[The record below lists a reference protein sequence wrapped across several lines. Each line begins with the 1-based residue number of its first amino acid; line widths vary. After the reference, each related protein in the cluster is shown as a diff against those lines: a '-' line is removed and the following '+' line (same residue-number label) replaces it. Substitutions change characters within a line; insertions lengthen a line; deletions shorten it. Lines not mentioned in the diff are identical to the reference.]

1 MSLFAALIANS
12 TYVVNEKIGIRR
24 VDKLAHP
31 PKTYQSV
38 DSLRLSALRIKQ
50 ESIVQAIRFS
60 GLISVLT
67 GLLLAATLLAL
78 HVGKADISLVAAW
91 RDLWTEGRTLAEIVV
106 WDIRLPRVLL
116 ALLVGATL
124 GLAGAAMQGLLRNP
138 LAEPGILG
146 VSSGAALGAVLVL
159 YFGVVASAWYWLP
172 IAAISGAFIALVTVY
187 LLAGLQSSLLALI
200 LAGVAIN
207 AIAGALIA
215 VALNFAPSLFAMQ
228 EIVFWMMGSLA
239 NRNIEHVYIALP
251 FILVGWLM
259 LFTRAGFLDAL
270 SLGEDTARSLGF
282 HTSRERGILL
292 IGLALCVGACVAVSG
307 SIGFV
312 GLVVPHLL
320 RPLTGYKP
328 GRLLVASAL
337 GGALLVLLA
346 DILVRQL
353 DVARELKLGVV
364 TSLLGGP
371 FFLFLIIK
379 TRRRWV

>member
-1 MSLFAALIANS
+1 MS
-12 TYVVNEKIGIRR
+12 VW
-24 VDKLAHP
+24 
-31 PKTYQSV
+31 Q
-38 DSLRLSALRIKQ
+38 
-50 ESIVQAIRFS
+50 
-60 GLISVLT
+60 
-67 GLLLAATLLAL
+67 
-78 HVGKADISLVAAW
+78 AW
-91 RDLWTEGRTLAEIVV
+91 RDLWTDGRSIVEVVV

-124 GLAGAAMQGLLRNP
+124 GMAGAAMQGLLRNP

-159 YFGVVASAWYWLP
+159 YFGVAASAWYWLP
-172 IAAISGAFIALVTVY
+172 MASISGAFIALVTVY

-239 NRNIEHVYIALP
+239 KRNIQHVYIALP

-259 LFTRAGFLDAL
+259 LFSRAGFLDAL
-270 SLGEDTARSLGF
+270 SLGEDTARSPGF
-282 HTSRERGILL
+282 HTSRERRILL
-292 IGLALCVGACVAVSG
+292 VGLALRVGACVAG
-307 SIGFV
+307 SRSTGV
-312 GLVVPHLL
+312 DGLVVPQLL
-320 RPLTGYKP
+320 RRVVGYKP
-328 GRLLVASAL
+328 GRLLFASAL

>member
-1 MSLFAALIANS
+1 M
-12 TYVVNEKIGIRR
+12 
-24 VDKLAHP
+24 
-31 PKTYQSV
+31 
-38 DSLRLSALRIKQ
+38 
-50 ESIVQAIRFS
+50 QAIRFS

-259 LFTRAGFLDAL
+259 LFSRAGFLDAL

>member
-1 MSLFAALIANS
+1 MRSINFSLLI
-12 TYVVNEKIGIRR
+12 I
-24 VDKLAHP
+24 L
-31 PKTYQSV
+31 
-38 DSLRLSALRIKQ
+38 
-50 ESIVQAIRFS
+50 
-60 GLISVLT
+60 LIF
-67 GLLLAATLLAL
+67 LLFISSMFAL
-78 HVGKADISLVAAW
+78 HVGVAEISVWQAW
-91 RDLWTEGRTLAEIVV
+91 RDLWVDERSLAEVVV

-124 GLAGAAMQGLLRNP
+124 GMAGAAMQGLLRNP

-159 YFGVVASAWYWLP
+159 YFGVAAGAWYWLP
-172 IAAISGAFIALVTVY
+172 VASITGAFVALLLVY
-187 LLAGLQSSLLALI
+187 VLAGLHSSLLALI

-207 AIAGALIA
+207 AMAGALIA

-239 NRNIEHVYIALP
+239 NRNMNHVTVALP
-251 FILVGWLM
+251 FIVVGWL
-259 LFTRAGFLDAL
+259 LLLSRSRYLDAL
-270 SLGEDTARSLGF
+270 SLGEDSARSLGF
-282 HTSRERGILL
+282 HTQRERGILL
-292 IGLALCVGACVAVSG
+292 LGLALCVGACVAVSG

-320 RPLTGYKP
+320 RPLVGYRP

-353 DVARELKLGVV
+353 DIARELKLGVV

-371 FFLFLIIK
+371 FFLLLILK
-379 TRRRWV
+379 TRSRWV

>member
-1 MSLFAALIANS
+1 MIFVRSINFSVLIIS
-12 TYVVNEKIGIRR
+12 
-24 VDKLAHP
+24 
-31 PKTYQSV
+31 
-38 DSLRLSALRIKQ
+38 
-50 ESIVQAIRFS
+50 
-60 GLISVLT
+60 LIS
-67 GLLLAATLLAL
+67 LLFISSVFAL
-78 HVGKADISLVAAW
+78 HVGMAEISVWQAW
-91 RDLWTEGRTLAEIVV
+91 RDLWVDERSLAEVVV

-124 GLAGAAMQGLLRNP
+124 GMAGAAMQGLLRNP

-159 YFGVVASAWYWLP
+159 YFGVAAGAWYWLP
-172 IAAISGAFIALVTVY
+172 VASITGAFVALLLVY
-187 LLAGLQSSLLALI
+187 VLAGLHSSLLALI

-207 AIAGALIA
+207 AMAGALIA

-239 NRNIEHVYIALP
+239 NRNMNHVTVALP
-251 FILVGWLM
+251 FILLGWL
-259 LFTRAGFLDAL
+259 LLLSRSRYLDAL
-270 SLGEDTARSLGF
+270 SLGEDSARSLGF
-282 HTSRERGILL
+282 HTQRERGILL
-292 IGLALCVGACVAVSG
+292 LGLALCVGACVAVSG

-320 RPLTGYKP
+320 RPLVGYRP

-353 DVARELKLGVV
+353 DIARELKLGVV

-371 FFLFLIIK
+371 FFLLLILK
-379 TRRRWV
+379 TRSRWV

>member
-1 MSLFAALIANS
+1 MRSINFSVLI
-12 TYVVNEKIGIRR
+12 I
-24 VDKLAHP
+24 
-31 PKTYQSV
+31 
-38 DSLRLSALRIKQ
+38 
-50 ESIVQAIRFS
+50 F
-60 GLISVLT
+60 LIS
-67 GLLLAATLLAL
+67 LLFISCVFAL
-78 HVGKADISLVAAW
+78 HVGMAEISVWQAW
-91 RDLWTEGRTLAEIVV
+91 RDLWVDERSLAEVVV

-124 GLAGAAMQGLLRNP
+124 GMAGAAMQGLLRNP

-159 YFGVVASAWYWLP
+159 YFGVAAGAWYWLP
-172 IAAISGAFIALVTVY
+172 VASITGAFVALLLVY
-187 LLAGLQSSLLALI
+187 VLAGLHSSLLALI

-207 AIAGALIA
+207 AMAGALIA

-239 NRNIEHVYIALP
+239 NRNMNHVTVALP
-251 FILVGWLM
+251 FIVVGWL
-259 LFTRAGFLDAL
+259 LLLSRSRYLDAL
-270 SLGEDTARSLGF
+270 SLGEDSARSLGF
-282 HTSRERGILL
+282 HTQRERGILL
-292 IGLALCVGACVAVSG
+292 LGLALCVGACVAVSG

-320 RPLTGYKP
+320 RPLVGYRP

-353 DVARELKLGVV
+353 DIARELKLGVV

-371 FFLFLIIK
+371 FFLLLILK
-379 TRRRWV
+379 TRSRWV

>member
-1 MSLFAALIANS
+1 VIFVRSINFSVLIIS
-12 TYVVNEKIGIRR
+12 
-24 VDKLAHP
+24 
-31 PKTYQSV
+31 
-38 DSLRLSALRIKQ
+38 
-50 ESIVQAIRFS
+50 
-60 GLISVLT
+60 LIS
-67 GLLLAATLLAL
+67 LLFINSVFAL
-78 HVGKADISLVAAW
+78 HVGMAEISVWQAW
-91 RDLWTEGRTLAEIVV
+91 RDLWVDERSLAEVVV

-124 GLAGAAMQGLLRNP
+124 GMAGAAMQGLLRNP

-159 YFGVVASAWYWLP
+159 YFGVAAGAWYWLP
-172 IAAISGAFIALVTVY
+172 VASIAGAFVALLLVY
-187 LLAGLQSSLLALI
+187 VLAGLHSSLLALI

-207 AIAGALIA
+207 AMAGALIA

-239 NRNIEHVYIALP
+239 NRNMNHVTVALP
-251 FILVGWLM
+251 FILLGWL
-259 LFTRAGFLDAL
+259 LLLSRSRYLDAL
-270 SLGEDTARSLGF
+270 SLGEDSARSLGF
-282 HTSRERGILL
+282 HTQRERGILL
-292 IGLALCVGACVAVSG
+292 LGLALCVGACVAVSG

-320 RPLTGYKP
+320 RPLVGYRP
-328 GRLLVASAL
+328 GRLLIASAL

-353 DVARELKLGVV
+353 DIARELKLGVV

-371 FFLFLIIK
+371 FFLLLILK
-379 TRRRWV
+379 TRSRWV

>member
-1 MSLFAALIANS
+1 MRVIGFSRLIA
-12 TYVVNEKIGIRR
+12 
-24 VDKLAHP
+24 
-31 PKTYQSV
+31 
-38 DSLRLSALRIKQ
+38 SLMAL
-50 ESIVQAIRFS
+50 
-60 GLISVLT
+60 LI
-67 GLLLAATLLAL
+67 AATLLSL
-78 HVGKADISLVAAW
+78 YVGKADISLWSAW
-91 RDLWTEGRTLAEIVV
+91 QDLWTEERTLAEIVV

-124 GLAGAAMQGLLRNP
+124 GVAGAAMQGLLRNP

-159 YFGVVASAWYWLP
+159 YFGIAASAWYWLP
-172 IAAISGAFIALVTVY
+172 IASISGAFIALVTVY

-215 VALNFAPSLFAMQ
+215 VALNFSPSLFAMQ

-239 NRNIEHVYIALP
+239 NRNIQHVYIALP

-259 LFTRAGFLDAL
+259 LFSRAGFLDAL

-282 HTSRERGILL
+282 HTSRERSILL
-292 IGLALCVGACVAVSG
+292 VGLALCVGACVAVSG

-320 RPLTGYKP
+320 RPLVGYKP
-328 GRLLVASAL
+328 GRLLFASAL